1 MAATR
6 ADLGCLLCKKLTT
19 DLDLSKWGV
28 SPIGGYFDL
37 VYELFALPCGATCD
51 TPSYTAVEIEDVVIS
66 CGITLTQ
73 VPIASCS
80 NITLTL

>member
-1 MAATR
+1 MAATL
-6 ADLGCLLCKKLTT
+6 ADLGCLLCKKITT
-19 DLDLSKWGV
+19 DLSVTQWG
-28 SPIGGYFDL
+28 ITAEGGYSNL

-73 VPIASCS
+73 APIASCS